1 MKAVFVAA
9 LSLAA
14 PLALSAT
21 PAAAQQDSAERA
33 RIEELTRRL
42 NGAPPAP
49 QRATTPAAQ
58 PTPQPARQAAPQ
70 PTPQP
75 TQRAVAPQGRERPA
89 PPPAAARQDP
99 AERARIEELTRRLN
113 GAPPSAGS
121 TAPSSAAP
129 SRPPQAQRPP
139 AQTPP
144 AQTPLTQIPLTQPTQ
159 AQQAPVAAPRPQPA
173 PQPASSAPQRAPAP
187 VATPTPAPAPAAPI
201 RRTEPVPA
209 PTPQGLS
216 AAERAALPF
225 IIDLPPGFQLVEGRA
240 APGAQVYS
248 ARKAGKTYLM
258 IYAGPTSQFPIYD
271 GDHVTVGSRVSVV
284 TTEGQRRIAME
295 HLFQRATEPAEIHV
309 WVMAQDGADRDE
321 AERIAQTVD
330 PK

>member
-21 PAAAQQDSAERA
+21 PAAAQQDPAERA

-42 NGAPPAP
+42 NGAPAAP

-121 TAPSSAAP
+121 TAPSSSAP

-139 AQTPP
+139 A
-144 AQTPLTQIPLTQPTQ
+144 QIPLTQPTQ

-271 GDHVTVGSRVSVV
+271 GDHVTVGGRVSVV